1 MMRSILVNPATKQSD
16 EYVVKLNHEEMR
28 MLNTA
33 LDLLIDKTSN
43 AIAIELRA
51 QISEIIT

>member
-1 MMRSILVNPATKQSD
+1 MRSILVNPATKQSD